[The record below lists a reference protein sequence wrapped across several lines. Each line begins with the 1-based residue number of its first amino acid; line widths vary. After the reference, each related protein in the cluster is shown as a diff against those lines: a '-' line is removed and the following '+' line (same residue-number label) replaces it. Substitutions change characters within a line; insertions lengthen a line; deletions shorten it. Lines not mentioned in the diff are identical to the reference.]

1 MITTPTE
8 FAETTVFER
17 LVLDRLKPV
26 IAESSSDAI
35 DLRQAMAGCGPV
47 TINLSL
53 YCSLSEQTRQAV
65 ITETLPLLFGAAWKI
80 LDLTI
85 ELALHAS
92 GERPSNNKT
101 WRIDEKTYKATKSI
115 MPPGLLTNDLLL
127 WCATCAIY
135 QATTEHRHCLVHRKA
150 SFSGT
155 PLALRGHAKDGQAL
169 KPLTATEI
177 AAFITAAQLLGRGV
191 THGGIDKRTADHL
204 RYEFDQL
211 RNHTSLHNLG
221 GVKANKPVLV
231 KALAIALSDGRVQID
246 IPYVLENAH
255 KRSPGCHFDLQ
266 VELPDKSG
274 TTLVGRLEDFPAELT
289 CVDLLALPDYLEY
302 Q

>member
-1 MITTPTE
+1 MITTATE
-8 FAETTVFER
+8 FER
-17 LVLDRLKPV
+17 LVLDRLKTV
-26 IAESSSDAI
+26 IAESGSDAI

-53 YCSLSEQTRQAV
+53 YCSLSEQTRQAF

-85 ELALHAS
+85 ELALSVS
-92 GERPSNNKT
+92 GEKPSKQNN
-101 WRIDEKTYKATKSI
+101 WRISEKTSKATAGIIPLS
-115 MPPGLLTNDLLL
+115 LLTNALLL
-127 WCATCAIY
+127 WRALCAIY
-135 QATTEHRHCLVHRKA
+135 QATAEHRHCMVQRQA

-155 PLALRGHAKDGQAL
+155 PLALHGHAKDGHAL

-177 AAFITAAQLLGRGV
+177 AAFIKAAQLLGRGV
-191 THGGIDKRTADHL
+191 THGGIDNRSADYL

-211 RNHTSLHNLG
+211 RSHTNLQNLS

-231 KALAIALSDGRVQID
+231 KALAIDLDGGKLQID
-246 IPYVLENAH
+246 IPYILENAH

-266 VELPDKSG
+266 VELPVKIG
-274 TTLVGRLEDFPAELT
+274 ATLVGRLEDFPTELT
-289 CVDLLALPDYLEY
+289 CVDLLALPDYLKH